1 MNKHDKQV
9 IESQLEDEKAVL
21 KDLERQYKRAL
32 HDINER
38 IKILQSDDSPSRAYQ
53 ADYQK
58 TLKAQ
63 VEAILEKL
71 HADEYDSI
79 HKYLS
84 NSYTSGYVGTMYA
97 MGRQSGIH
105 VITPL
110 DQKAAVKAIVTD
122 SKLSTDLYGALGY
135 DMDKLKKHVR
145 EEITRG
151 IATSL
156 PYEQIARN
164 ISGYTSM
171 PLSNANRIVRT
182 EGHRIQ
188 QASANDARNAAKAK
202 GADVV
207 KQWDAS
213 LDGATRKLHRELD
226 GQIREVDEPF
236 EAGGKKVMYPGKFG
250 DPAQDCNC
258 RCVALTRARWALD
271 EKELRT
277 LKERAKFFDLDK
289 TKDFEEYKE
298 KYLKAAKSSINP
310 VSASN
315 PIGKLLPKSKPVRPK
330 AMDFDDPDAL
340 ESARKK
346 YRKEKEEY
354 LEQIKKWIDA
364 QLPETAMDKKE
375 LGQWCKE
382 NGLQLVNV
390 DGMDMRALNAYT
402 KRYGQLIKDY
412 PLGDTLYYSTGD
424 ILKRRDELEFVD
436 DTSFFAEASHGIR
449 FGRTF
454 EDYERTLFN
463 FADKMID
470 GTNVRGDGT
479 INTLFDHEFGHS
491 LQDSIVYS
499 KGFSGRMRTEMDRD
513 LFQSCMGKEG
523 MSEYAKTNMNE
534 MFAEGFAAYYGGEQT
549 EFAKAFGEFLGRWLH

>member
-32 HDINER
+32 ADINER
-38 IKILQSDDSPSRAYQ
+38 IKILQADDSPSRAYQ

-97 MGRQSGIH
+97 MGRKNGIH

-110 DQKAAVKAIVTD
+110 DQKAAAKAIVTD

-135 DMDKLKKHVR
+135 DLNKLKKHVR

-164 ISGYTSM
+164 ISGYTNM

-188 QASANDARNAAKAK
+188 QASADDARNAAKAR

-207 KQWDAS
+207 KQWDSS
-213 LDGATRKLHRELD
+213 LDGATRPLHRKLD

-250 DPAQDCNC
+250 DPSQDCNC

-271 EKELRT
+271 EKELKT

-289 TKDFEEYKE
+289 TKDFDEYKK
-298 KYLKAAKSSINP
+298 KYLKASKTIEKPGKSGIIKGRKTNLQLFAELTKHAEERREQRS
-310 VSASN
+310 VT
-315 PIGKLLPKSKPVRPK
+315 
-330 AMDFDDPDAL
+330 DDEIDDAL
-340 ESARKK
+340 EVPLFVAGVVTDDQGRKSVKHIGKYATVIINPDNGIVITSWRTGTKIRKK
-346 YRKEKEEY
+346 YEKE
-354 LEQIKKWIDA
+354 D
-364 QLPETAMDKKE
+364 
-375 LGQWCKE
+375 
-382 NGLQLVNV
+382 
-390 DGMDMRALNAYT
+390 
-402 KRYGQLIKDY
+402 
-412 PLGDTLYYSTGD
+412 
-424 ILKRRDELEFVD
+424 
-436 DTSFFAEASHGIR
+436 
-449 FGRTF
+449 
-454 EDYERTLFN
+454 
-463 FADKMID
+463 
-470 GTNVRGDGT
+470 
-479 INTLFDHEFGHS
+479 
-491 LQDSIVYS
+491 
-499 KGFSGRMRTEMDRD
+499 
-513 LFQSCMGKEG
+513 
-523 MSEYAKTNMNE
+523 
-534 MFAEGFAAYYGGEQT
+534 
-549 EFAKAFGEFLGRWLH
+549 